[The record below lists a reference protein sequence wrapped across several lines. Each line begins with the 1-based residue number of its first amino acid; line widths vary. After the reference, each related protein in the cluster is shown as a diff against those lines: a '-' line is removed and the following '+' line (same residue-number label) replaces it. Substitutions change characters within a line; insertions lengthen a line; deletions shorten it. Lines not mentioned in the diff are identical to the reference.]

1 MLGRTYE
8 AEVCSAARTLELVG
22 ERWSLLI
29 LRDALYRGT
38 TRFADFQRDLSVATN
53 ILAKRLDGFVAAG
66 LMEQRRYSER
76 PELNTVAAPSG
87 RRQRSRRYSE
97 RPELYEYL
105 LTTKGRELQPVIIAL
120 TAWGDRWAA
129 PNGPPILY
137 EHAGCGGEI
146 QAHLRCTTC
155 GEVGTSAPVVARRGP
170 GMPG

>member
-38 TRFADFQRDLSVATN
+38 TRFADFQRDLGVASN
-53 ILAKRLDGFVAAG
+53 ILARRLDAFVAAG
-66 LMEQRRYSER
+66 LMDQRRYSER
-76 PELNTVAAPSG
+76 PEHH
-87 RRQRSRRYSE
+87 
-97 RPELYEYL
+97 EYL
-105 LTTKGRELQPVIIAL
+105 LTTKGRELQEVIIAL

-137 EHAGCGGEI
+137 EHGHCGGAI
-146 QAHLRCTTC
+146 HGQLLCSTC
-155 GEVGTSAPVVARRGP
+155 GDVGTAAAVVAQRGP
-170 GMPG
+170 GMPR

>member
-29 LRDALYRGT
+29 VRDALYRGT
-38 TRFADFQRDLSVATN
+38 TRFADFQRDLGVASN

-76 PELNTVAAPSG
+76 PEHH
-87 RRQRSRRYSE
+87 
-97 RPELYEYL
+97 EYV
-105 LTTKGRELQPVIIAL
+105 LTEKGRELQPVIIAL

-129 PNGPPILY
+129 PDGPPILY
-137 EHAGCGGEI
+137 EHARCGGAMHA
-146 QAHLRCTTC
+146 QLQCATC
-155 GEVGTSAPVVARRGP
+155 GDVPASTEVIVRRGP
-170 GMPG
+170 GFPADHRGI

>member
-1 MLGRTYE
+1 MVGVLGRTYE
-8 AEVCSAARTLELVG
+8 AQVCSAARTLELVG

-38 TRFADFQRDLSVATN
+38 TRFADFQRDLGMASN

-76 PELNTVAAPSG
+76 PEHH
-87 RRQRSRRYSE
+87 
-97 RPELYEYL
+97 EYL
-105 LTTKGRELQPVIIAL
+105 LTESGRQLQAVIIAL

-137 EHAGCGGEI
+137 EHAHCGEAI
-146 QAHLRCTTC
+146 HAQLRCSKC
-155 GEVGTSAPVVARRGP
+155 GDVGTSAEVVVRPGP
-170 GMPG
+170 GMPD

>member
-38 TRFADFQRDLSVATN
+38 THFADFQRDLGMASN
-53 ILAKRLDGFVAAG
+53 ILAKRLEGFVAAG

-76 PELNTVAAPSG
+76 PEHH
-87 RRQRSRRYSE
+87 
-97 RPELYEYL
+97 EYL
-105 LTTKGRELQPVIIAL
+105 LTDKGRELQAVIIAL

-129 PNGPPILY
+129 PAGPPILY
-137 EHAGCGGEI
+137 EHADCGGAI
-146 QAHLRCTTC
+146 HTQLRCSTC
-155 GEVGTSAPVVARRGP
+155 GDVGTASGVVARRGP
-170 GMPG
+170 GMPNSSTG

>member
-29 LRDALYRGT
+29 LRDALYRRT
-38 TRFADFQRDLSVATN
+38 TRFADFQRDLGLASN

-76 PELNTVAAPSG
+76 PELH
-87 RRQRSRRYSE
+87 
-97 RPELYEYL
+97 EYL
-105 LTTKGRELQPVIIAL
+105 LTEKGRELQPVIIAL

-129 PNGPPILY
+129 PDGPPILY
-137 EHAGCGGEI
+137 EHAGCGGAMSA
-146 QAHLRCTTC
+146 QLRCASC
-155 GEVGTSAPVVARRGP
+155 GDVPASTEVAVRRGP
-170 GMPG
+170 GFRD

>member
-66 LMEQRRYSER
+66 LMEQ
-76 PELNTVAAPSG
+76 
-87 RRQRSRRYSE
+87 RRYSE

>member
-29 LRDALYRGT
+29 LRDAVYRGT
-38 TRFADFQRDLSVATN
+38 TRFVDFQRDLGMASN

-66 LMEQRRYSER
+66 LMELRRYSER
-76 PELNTVAAPSG
+76 PEHH
-87 RRQRSRRYSE
+87 
-97 RPELYEYL
+97 EYL
-105 LTTKGRELQPVIIAL
+105 LTDKGRELQTVVVAL

-137 EHAGCGGEI
+137 EHAGCGGAI
-146 QAHLRCTTC
+146 HTQLHCSTC
-155 GEVGTSAPVVARRGP
+155 GDVETGADLIARRGP
-170 GMPG
+170 GMPDRPAR